1 MGGAASARVTAAH
14 AGARTVAGVAR
25 GAIVAAGALLLAIL
39 NARIRSSRHGR
50 YPERWVGGLSHS
62 WGFQGSSFAFGLQ
75 VAQSVVQL
83 GSSSLCAVG
92 GCDGGGRG
100 TTRALHL
107 LAAASTPA
115 WRMVWKPEG
124 LSALAMPGEIEQVA
138 QLLRPGDRARTGRSE
153 ELLGVQVWVQ
163 AQIRRDALYNRDG
176 AAVATW
182 DAERAKAA
190 RAHTSLGPLPQ
201 TANET
206 LVVPLVSAAH
216 LLPFQRRM
224 VPPVPTVHTE
234 LGPLPQTPIKS
245 AVVELGTL
253 VQAPLPPP
261 APPVAPAQG
270 RSRCTQRGESRN
282 SRSRSEASID
292 LQVKLPPV
300 S

>member
-25 GAIVAAGALLLAIL
+25 GAIVAADALLLAIL

-182 DAERAKAA
+182 DAERAKEA

-206 LVVPLVSAAH
+206 LVVPLVSAPLAAVPAKNGAAGADRPH
-216 LLPFQRRM
+216 GARSAAPDTDQVGRRRARHAG
-224 VPPVPTVHTE
+224 PGATSAACSAGGSRAGSFPLHPARRITE
-234 LGPLPQTPIKS
+234 Q
-245 AVVELGTL
+245 
-253 VQAPLPPP
+253 
-261 APPVAPAQG
+261 
-270 RSRCTQRGESRN
+270 
-282 SRSRSEASID
+282 
-292 LQVKLPPV
+292 
-300 S
+300 